1 MTKYRFSLDRSS
13 RKFLCPKCGHKTFV
27 RYVDNLDNSYIENP
41 FVGKCDRSINCQYH
55 LSPRKAGIRIENT
68 LGAKLEDSKTILDSY
83 ATDFCST
90 DNENNHPYALDLDI
104 TPFLAKHSHSSF
116 YRFMLSL
123 GFPTLELKRVC
134 ESYLLGCNRT
144 SGVIFWQTDLSGII
158 RTGKIMHYDTTTGK
172 RLKHLP
178 PQWVHKKMNLPAD
191 WQLRQCLFGLNQLRF
206 NNSKPIALVESEKTA
221 VLMSLFRSEYIWL
234 ACGGKYNLRAELINE
249 VPTDSIDIF
258 PDCDA
263 FNNWQDKLPRLQT
276 QTSKHL
282 RIINWLPHED
292 THSLSPN
299 ADIADL
305 YLAKHFAPNTKT
317 HTQSPFSE

>member
-1 MTKYRFSLDRSS
+1 MIKYRFSLDKSS
-13 RKFLCPKCGHKTFV
+13 RKFICPNCGHKTFV
-27 RYVDNLDNSYIENP
+27 RYVDNLSGEYLSNP
-41 FVGKCDRSINCQYH
+41 CIGKCDRSINCQYY
-55 LSPRKAGIRIENT
+55 LSPRMAGIPY
-68 LGAKLEDSKTILDSY
+68 GKTFGTKLDSDKTVFDY
-83 ATDFCST
+83 DATNHRS
-90 DNENNHPYALDLDI
+90 DNCENHHPYTLDLDI
-104 TPFLAKHSHSSF
+104 TPFLIRHSHSSF

-123 GFPTLELKRVC
+123 GFPTIELKRVC

-144 SGVIFWQTDLSGII
+144 SGVIFWQTDLSGTI
-158 RTGKIMHYDTTTGK
+158 RTGKIMHYDTSTGK

-206 NNSKPIALVESEKTA
+206 GSSKPVALVESEKTA
-221 VLMSLFRSEYIWL
+221 VLMSLFRSDYIWL

-249 VPTDSIDIF
+249 VPTDSIDLY

-263 FNNWQDKLPRLQT
+263 FKDWQDKLPKLQT

-282 RIINWLPHED
+282 RIINWLPND
-292 THSLSPN
+292 NLHSLSPN

-317 HTQSPFSE
+317 TPQPPFSE